1 MRLISHSEEQSAA
14 LAAGLVRLLKPGD
27 SVWLKGQ
34 LGAGKTFFIRAAARE
49 LGVTEPVTS
58 PSFAMGQTYAGR
70 LTVNHLDL
78 YRLLAFTTDDAADFE
93 LFFASDAITFIEWPE
108 QAESFLDPPAV
119 VVSIEHK
126 DETSRVI
133 SLEGRDEELTHKL
146 ERMVADAGH

>member
-14 LAAGLVRLLKPGD
+14 LAAGLARLLKPGD

-78 YRLLAFTTDDAADFE
+78 YRLPVFTTDDAADFE
-93 LFFASDAITFIEWPE
+93 LFFAADAITFIEWPE

-119 VVSIEHK
+119 VVSIEHM

-133 SLEGRDEELTHKL
+133 RLESRDEELTHGL